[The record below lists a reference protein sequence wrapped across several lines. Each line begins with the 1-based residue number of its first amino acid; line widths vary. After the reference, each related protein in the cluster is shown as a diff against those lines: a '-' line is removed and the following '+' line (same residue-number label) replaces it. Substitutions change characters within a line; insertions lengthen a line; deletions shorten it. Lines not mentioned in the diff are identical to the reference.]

1 MAAEAFV
8 DLSEKPVQTCAGI
21 FSGATARR
29 ECGLEGIGHSERKVS
44 HTNKRSWKKRN
55 IKQLTIN
62 TRPMKCRYQK
72 GKLAQSKL
80 SQAASE
86 GGEFVADLP
95 WS

>member
-1 MAAEAFV
+1 MSKALV
-8 DLSEKPVQTCAGI
+8 DLPEKPVQTCAGI

-44 HTNKRSWKKRN
+44 HTNKRSWRMRN

-62 TRPMKCRYQK
+62 ARPMKSIYQK
-72 GKLAQSKL
+72 RKLAQSKL

-86 GGEFVADLP
+86 GGQFVADLP